1 MDSENNGPHGYALI
15 HELIPYIES
24 KFRGTDSAKTRFVD
38 GCSTGGWV
46 SLGLQ
51 LYYPDQFNGVFSFS
65 PDAVDFENY
74 QLINIYT
81 DKNVF
86 ENEFGYQRPVARTID
101 GEPMISMKEFVQYE
115 NVLGAANS
123 YLNSGG
129 QFSAHTSL
137 YSPKGAD
144 GLPMPLFDPETGA
157 IDSAVAEHWKKFDF
171 KIHAKENWETLGP
184 KLAGKV
190 YVWMGDMDNFYLN
203 KATRSFAEYLE
214 STTSPKSD
222 AVIEFEPMEGH
233 CAQFSYKLVLEK
245 IQERLDAIA
254 AADAK

>member
-1 MDSENNGPHGYALI
+1 
-15 HELIPYIES
+15 
-24 KFRGTDSAKTRFVD
+24 VD

-86 ENEFGYQRPVARTID
+86 KNEFGYQRPVARTTD

-203 KATRSFAEYLE
+203 EATRSFAAYLE

-222 AVIEFEPMEGH
+222 AIIEFEPREGH
-233 CAQFSYKLVLEK
+233 CSQFSYKLVLEK
-245 IQERLDAIA
+245 IQERLDLINAG
-254 AADAK
+254 DAK